1 MTLMLGCYSLM
12 EKNVVDVEAWP
23 GEGGALGGHTGDGH
37 SSITGQFYFVSGV
50 AAAVGN
56 ALEGGREHH
65 KCDENVNNQG
75 KRERKCEVAL

>member
-1 MTLMLGCYSLM
+1 ML
-12 EKNVVDVEAWP
+12 AW
-23 GEGGALGGHTGDGH
+23 GRACHDGH
-37 SSITGQFYFVSGV
+37 SSIPAKLTGHFCFVSGV

-56 ALEGGREHH
+56 TRKGGREHH